1 MEATEIIVALGPH
14 RYRTIRRWGN
24 LPEGSKLREMSK
36 LAVDS
41 QGDVYVYQ
49 RTDPPVVVFDR
60 EGRYARSFGKGL
72 VADPHGIFISPDDRV
87 WLVDRGGHQVLICDR
102 LGNLL
107 FTVGERHHANFQAPF
122 NHPADVAVAANG
134 DFYVADGYGN
144 SMVHW
149 FGPEGELRKSWGR
162 PGQGPGQFV
171 TPHGIGVLID
181 GRVIV
186 GDRENNRIQVF
197 SPEGDYL
204 TEWHDLYKPMDIYVD
219 PRGLIYVS
227 DQVPRLTMLTAE
239 GEVVG
244 RCMATPKEG
253 HGVRG
258 DPQGNFYI
266 AETVYDYVI
275 KLERLA

>member
-1 MEATEIIVALGPH
+1 MDATEIIVTLGPH
-14 RYRTIRRWGN
+14 RYRAIRRWGV
-24 LPEGSKLREMSK
+24 LPEGLRLKEMSK

-49 RTDPPVVVFDR
+49 RIDPPVVVFDR
-60 EGRYARSFGKGL
+60 DGRYARFFGKGQI
-72 VADPHGIFISPDDRV
+72 ADPHGIFITPDDRI
-87 WLVDRGGHQVLICDR
+87 WLVDRGGHQVLVYDR
-102 LGNLL
+102 SGNLL
-107 FTVGERHHANFQAPF
+107 FAIGKRHHPNFQAPF

-149 FGPEGELRKSWGR
+149 FGPEGEFRKSWGR

-171 TPHGIGVLID
+171 TPHGIGVLVD

-197 SPEGDYL
+197 GPQGDYL
-204 TEWHDLYKPMDIYVD
+204 TEWRDLYKPMDIYVD
-219 PRGLIYVS
+219 AQGMVYVA
-227 DQVPRLTMLTAE
+227 DQVPRLTMLTAD

-244 RCMATPKEG
+244 RCMPTPKEG

-258 DPQGNFYI
+258 DSRGNLYI